1 MGAEPASPASMRPTL
16 RMARLFLLALGPGG
30 TALAAVAAAVGIACS
45 ILVGITLNE
54 SLTAS
59 QFSQELNYQQRV
71 LAFSRTD
78 RQLMHAIE
86 GLSSGYLVPR
96 PGDFP
101 VRARWRA
108 FDGALAEICG
118 ALDPAIPNIDRLR
131 QTCLDRDSFRAVVEP
146 ELLAF
151 NPPTRPLT
159 RAVLQRLQELRSD
172 ISHNGKK
179 QRCSRTAWSRSLD
192 RAALP
197 YFCSTATC
205 FWSWATTC
213 FASWAPAP

>member
-1 MGAEPASPASMRPTL
+1 MGAEPAFPASMRPTL

-101 VRARWRA
+101 VRERWRA
-108 FDGALAEICG
+108 FDRALADICEM
-118 ALDPAIPNIDRLR
+118 LDPAIPNIDRLR
-131 QTCLDRDSFRAVVEP
+131 QTCLERDSF
-146 ELLAF
+146 LN
-151 NPPTRPLT
+151 NP
-159 RAVLQRLQELRSD
+159 
-172 ISHNGKK
+172 
-179 QRCSRTAWSRSLD
+179 
-192 RAALP
+192 
-197 YFCSTATC
+197 
-205 FWSWATTC
+205 
-213 FASWAPAP
+213 APALDSDARALEDRPVDFGLGNDWDSGSTDNGSVDLDGGGGGSDDGQLPAQCGHSHVWDFRPRGRCR